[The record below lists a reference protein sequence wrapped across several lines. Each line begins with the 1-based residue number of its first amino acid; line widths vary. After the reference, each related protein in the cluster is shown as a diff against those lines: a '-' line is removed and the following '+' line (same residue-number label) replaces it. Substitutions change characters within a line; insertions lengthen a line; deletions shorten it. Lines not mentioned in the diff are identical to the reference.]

1 MDDDDDDD
9 HEEDERREEATATT
23 TTTRGRRRMTA
34 MGKWAMGKRRAR
46 CRCSPRRGRERR
58 AGGTR
63 ATGAPAPGLWE
74 TLDDEVWEGKAR
86 DRVKKTRRAM
96 GRLLCGIGTER
107 ARMRRLET
115 VLVRTSWRRTDLER

>member
-1 MDDDDDDD
+1 VGSPSGKEEEGGETKKMDDDDDD
-9 HEEDERREEATATT
+9 HEEDERREEAKATT
-23 TTTRGRRRMTA
+23 TTTRGRMTA

-74 TLDDEVWEGKAR
+74 TLDDEVSKGKAR
-86 DRVKKTRRAM
+86 RDGVVKTTRRAP
-96 GRLLCGIGTER
+96 GRFL
-107 ARMRRLET
+107 
-115 VLVRTSWRRTDLER
+115 